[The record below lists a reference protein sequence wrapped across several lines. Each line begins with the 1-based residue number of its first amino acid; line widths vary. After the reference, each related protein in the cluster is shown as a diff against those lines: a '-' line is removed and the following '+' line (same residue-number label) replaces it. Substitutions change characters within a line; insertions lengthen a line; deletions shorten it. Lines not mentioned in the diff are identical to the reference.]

1 MKKRWIVLLATV
13 MLFAFTAGV
22 VAGPAVQDITA
33 SLAND
38 IKITLDG
45 EAWTPMDN
53 GNPMAPI
60 IYNGRTYLPV
70 RAIAEA
76 LDINVGWD
84 EATRTV
90 ILGEAAAPVE
100 EEPAPVEE
108 EPVEE
113 EPAPVEE
120 EPVEEEPAPAAE
132 LAIEPT
138 GSNFSKSAP
147 ADIPVNITWGPAS
160 AITDITG
167 SALGGAVKIAPEADK
182 HYVVTDNGDGT
193 AVLTIKQEI
202 TEKLPVPIAAVPE
215 GTALTLTITFD
226 NGEKADFTITVA
238 S

>member
-22 VAGPAVQDITA
+22 VAGPAVQTITA

-38 IKITLDG
+38 FKFTLNG

-113 EPAPVEE
+113 EPIEE
-120 EPVEEEPAPAAE
+120 EPIEEEPIAPEAE

-138 GSNFSKSAP
+138 GSDFSKSAP
-147 ADIPVNITWGPAS
+147 ADIPINITWGPAT
-160 AITDITG
+160 AITEITG
-167 SALGGAVKIAPEADK
+167 SALSGAVKINPEADK
-182 HYVVTDNGDGT
+182 HYAVTDNGDGT
-193 AVLTIKQEI
+193 AVLTIKTEI
-202 TEKLPVPIAAVPE
+202 TKLLPVDIAMVPE
-215 GTALTLTITFD
+215 GTTLTLTIAFD
-226 NGEKADFTITVA
+226 NGDKKDFAVTVA
-238 S
+238 K